1 MNGRSYYLLGVAGD
15 AFLKIFEINMKES
28 GNTTVIEVIKQI
40 KLSEIPCY
48 RVSWNVMGTYISTS
62 EKKRVRVWRAQS
74 RGNWHE
80 VKEIEE

>member
-1 MNGRSYYLLGVAGD
+1 
-15 AFLKIFEINMKES
+15 MKES

-62 EKKRVRVWRAQS
+62 EKKRIRVWRAQS